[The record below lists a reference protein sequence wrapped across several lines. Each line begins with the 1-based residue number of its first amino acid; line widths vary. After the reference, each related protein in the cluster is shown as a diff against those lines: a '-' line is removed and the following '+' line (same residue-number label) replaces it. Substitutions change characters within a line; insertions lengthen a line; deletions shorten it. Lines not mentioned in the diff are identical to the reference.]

1 MAERQVLFLYS
12 SNIRPLYEQDIL
24 DLLAAPTGHIYRF
37 RYLGW
42 KCVASDVEQSWNDL
56 QGTPV
61 LVHFALQQE
70 SQYHDP
76 GFIPVRRGE
85 VVLTQRLG
93 DINIIEFTLGDYVA
107 LGRSE
112 EKPEEKP
119 AEAWRNPTGKL
130 VQDYLAWLNAH
141 SVPRPYQHWAGFGP
155 DPSSDIL
162 APLHR
167 GRDSM
172 ILFDRTADYLSRT
185 ASFRE
190 ARFYRIEG
198 VYRLG
203 AGENDALE
211 PTDGR
216 FVLEGGKTYGLR
228 IAHSQ
233 RVEIRRREKFRVASD
248 GEIIHPI
255 GSGEFE
261 IASRYD
267 VFTLPFHA
275 AEPPTSEVRET
286 VLTIEPEAPVQAA
299 RVRLKLRVVRS
310 PKRTATAV
318 GGSATAALLL
328 GVPSLLP
335 SAPVEFRVVCV
346 FLAAVLL
353 GLLAHWGLRRS

>member
-24 DLLAAPTGHIYRF
+24 DLLAAPAGHLYRF

-42 KCVASDVEQSWNDL
+42 KYVASEVERSWNDL

-76 GFIPVRRGE
+76 AFIPVRRGE

-107 LGRSE
+107 LRPSE
-112 EKPEEKP
+112 EKAAEDWQNP
-119 AEAWRNPTGKL
+119 AGKV
-130 VQDYLAWLNAH
+130 VQDYLSWLNAR
-141 SVPRPYQHWAGFGP
+141 SVPRPYQHWVGFGP
-155 DPSSDIL
+155 DPGSDNK
-162 APLHR
+162 APFHQGL
-167 GRDSM
+167 DPM
-172 ILFDRTADYLSRT
+172 ILFDRTAKYLSRT

-198 VYRLG
+198 LYRLG
-203 AGENDALE
+203 AGEDQNEALE

-233 RVEIRRREKFRVASD
+233 PVEIKQREKFRVASD

-255 GSGEFE
+255 GSGGFE
-261 IASRYD
+261 ISSPYD
-267 VFTLPFHA
+267 VFTLPLHA
-275 AEPPTSEVRET
+275 SEPPTSEARET
-286 VLTIEPEAPVQAA
+286 VLTIEPEAVRAA
-299 RVRLKLRVVRS
+299 TVRLKLRVVRS
-310 PKRTATAV
+310 PGRTATAV

-353 GLLAHWGLRRS
+353 GLLANWGLKRS